1 MRTRKTIA
9 ILGVGLILAC
19 CVMIYLMM
27 DLTLFPP
34 GQDSKLSVNDVS
46 YNSTAFNMLALNQV
60 YTRFVANCKNF
71 LILLESMAPF
81 RKQTR
86 KIRKG
91 FRQTS

>member
-34 GQDSKLSVNDVS
+34 GQGQKLSINDVS
-46 YNSTAFNMLALNQV
+46 LPPPD
-60 YTRFVANCKNF
+60 R
-71 LILLESMAPF
+71 
-81 RKQTR
+81 
-86 KIRKG
+86 
-91 FRQTS
+91 

>member
-34 GQDSKLSVNDVS
+34 GQGPKLSINDVRLYS
-46 YNSTAFNMLALNQV
+46 EIFHTS
-60 YTRFVANCKNF
+60 
-71 LILLESMAPF
+71 
-81 RKQTR
+81 
-86 KIRKG
+86 KIRVIILCDIKMIC
-91 FRQTS
+91 FFVESVASF